1 MLDSSRKRAEVYII
15 PVFYNSDYAVRD
27 ILQSGNISVWGEK
40 LIDLGPEMA
49 VYSVLFPG
57 LNRY

>member
-1 MLDSSRKRAEVYII
+1 MLDSSRKRVEVYKYNSL
-15 PVFYNSDYAVRD
+15 FYNSDYAVRD

-49 VYSVLFPG
+49 VYSVLF
-57 LNRY
+57 LV

>member
-1 MLDSSRKRAEVYII
+1 MLDSSRKRAEVIYNSL
-15 PVFYNSDYAVRD
+15 FYNSDYAVRD

-49 VYSVLFPG
+49 VYSVLF
-57 LNRY
+57 LV